1 MKRLTFF
8 LVLLIVIL
16 SSVSFAKA
24 DTLFIKDLYFGI
36 QNDTEVNKLQE
47 FLTDQG
53 LYAGPITGNFYSL
66 TLKAVKQFQTREG
79 ITPSSGYFGPKTRI
93 KINELLTAQVKDS
106 ETQAISETGT
116 STPAIEKQ
124 KTTNDVVVS
133 LQQQIQTLLQQMEL
147 LKQQQTTQQQTNQ
160 SIQNLQNTISQQT
173 QVIQQQQQ
181 TLTQIQQNTAPAPVV
196 VGIPTPASTPAP
208 APQPTTISIS
218 RITTSTFQITN
229 NGPSTIRIKKIVFS
243 GIGGDVEPYEGINLG
258 PYGNSIYYERPSNYG
273 PKQKYN
279 LLDCNGLKTFGV
291 FGVEPYDPC
300 IGVKSFS
307 NNNGSPVIN
316 ELNPNETLE
325 IWLAALG
332 MPNFKTLKHVP
343 GGIIETSTGND
354 VSFADFNF

>member
-8 LVLLIVIL
+8 LVLLIAIL

-53 LYAGPITGNFYSL
+53 LYAGPITGNFYSP
-66 TLKAVKQFQTREG
+66 TLKAVKQFQIREG
-79 ITPSSGYFGPKTRI
+79 IIPSSGYFGPKTRI

-116 STPAIEKQ
+116 STPTIEKQ

-181 TLTQIQQNTAPAPVV
+181 TLTQIQQNTTPAPVV
-196 VGIPTPASTPAP
+196 VGIPTPAP
-208 APQPTTISIS
+208 APQPTTIAIT

-243 GIGGDVEPYEGINLG
+243 GIGGDVEPYESINLG
-258 PYGNSIYYERPSNYG
+258 PLQMPIYYERPPNYG

-279 LLDCNGLKTFGV
+279 RLDCNGLKTFGV
-291 FGVEPYDPC
+291 FGVYGDSYDPC
-300 IGVKSFS
+300 KKSFS
-307 NNNGSPVIN
+307 NNNGSPIIN
-316 ELNPNETLE
+316 ELNPNEILE
-325 IWLAALG
+325 MHLDALG
-332 MPNFKTLKHVP
+332 MPNFTTLRHVL
-343 GGIIETSTGND
+343 GGIIETPTGND